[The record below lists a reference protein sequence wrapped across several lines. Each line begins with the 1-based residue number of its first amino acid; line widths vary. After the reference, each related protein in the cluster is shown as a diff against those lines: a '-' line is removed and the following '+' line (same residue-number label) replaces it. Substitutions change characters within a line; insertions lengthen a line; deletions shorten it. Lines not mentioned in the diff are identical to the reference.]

1 MHVDWRVRL
10 KLRVTLRNAGA
21 MAALVV
27 TMLFQDGGVI
37 HAQAPTDAELRRLGE
52 AYAQAWGKGDARA
65 LAGLHTTEAILIAA
79 DGKVSV
85 GRAAIEQAMK
95 EALTGPYRGTKL
107 GMTPGQTSRA
117 GQDVYVAEGTY
128 LVTGGMPPAG
138 YPTRGRYLNTLV
150 RMNGRWFIASHAD
163 VAAQRPPK

>member
-1 MHVDWRVRL
+1 MMMRKVGAWVVL
-10 KLRVTLRNAGA
+10 VGVVLLQAGSVLR
-21 MAALVV
+21 
-27 TMLFQDGGVI
+27 
-37 HAQAPTDAELRRLGE
+37 AQAPTDAELRRLID
-52 AYAQAWGKGDARA
+52 AYTQAWAKADARA
-65 LAGLHTTEAILIAA
+65 LAGLYTTEAIVIAA

-107 GMTPGQTSRA
+107 GMTPGQTGRA
-117 GQDVYVAEGTY
+117 GQDVYAAEGTY
-128 LVTGGMPPAG
+128 LITGGMTPAG

-150 RMNGRWFIASHAD
+150 RTSGRWLIASHAD

>member
-1 MHVDWRVRL
+1 MMM
-10 KLRVTLRNAGA
+10 RNAGA
-21 MAALVV
+21 IAALVV
-27 TMLFQDGGVI
+27 ALLLQSGGELQ
-37 HAQAPTDAELRRLGE
+37 AQAPTDAELRRLTE
-52 AYAQAWGKGDARA
+52 AYAQAWGKADARA
-65 LAGLHTTEAILIAA
+65 LAGLYTTEAILIAA

-107 GMTPGQTSRA
+107 GMTPGQTGRA
-117 GQDVYVAEGTY
+117 SQDVYAAEGTY
-128 LVTGGMPPAG
+128 LITGGMPPAG

-150 RMNGRWFIASHAD
+150 RTSGRWFIASHAD

>member
-1 MHVDWRVRL
+1 M
-10 KLRVTLRNAGA
+10 TRNIAAVGVL
-21 MAALVV
+21 ALVM
-27 TMLFQDGGVI
+27 MLQTSTAI
-37 HAQAPTDAELRRLGE
+37 RAQAPTDGELRRLGD
-52 AYAQAWGKGDARA
+52 AYAQAWAKGDARA

-79 DGKVSV
+79 DAKVSV

-95 EALTGPYRGTKL
+95 EALTGPYRGTKF
-107 GMTPGQTSRA
+107 GMTPGQTTRA

-128 LVTGGMPPAG
+128 LITGGMPPAG

-150 RMNGRWFIASHAD
+150 RTNGRWFIASHAD